1 MLFADL
7 TKNQITGIFDSYF
20 IIIKYWF
27 NNNHKYILIGHSA
40 HLSKNLIKYPK
51 WLNIIIEIHKSTY
64 FNP

>member
-64 FNP
+64 